1 MTINLKSLKTVIDLA
16 VRKRDGAA
24 EGVARAQNE
33 LAAARMQMEQLM
45 AYAHEGEAKW
55 AERSAA
61 GVSPVLVHH
70 NQQFMAKIQNARDFQ
85 TNVLSQREQQLAQA
99 RQGLALTEREL
110 ATLKKVEERTRQAI
124 QQARNKAEQKLNDD
138 MAMTMLA
145 HQRRIAAEEAES

>member
-1 MTINLKSLKTVIDLA
+1 MTVNLKSLKTVLDLA
-16 VRKRDGAA
+16 DRKRDHAA
-24 EGVARAQNE
+24 EVVARAQNE
-33 LAAARMQMEQLM
+33 LAVARMQMEQLM
-45 AYAHEGEAKW
+45 AYAHEGETKW

-70 NQQFMAKIQNARDFQ
+70 NQQFMAKIQNAKDYQ

-124 QQARNKAEQKLNDD
+124 QQTRNKAEQKLNDD